1 MVEMKLKLSK
11 KMEEK
16 FDKIADAFL
25 QLVQSQ
31 VMQTT
36 SSNFAFGRATFAV
49 PVSPLEAPPTEEEK
63 QVVEA
68 WMKEIDPVIEKE
80 AVTMLKGQV
89 RDMMLMGG
97 NIKAVAKALKEKKKP
112 KLVRKKEGRR
122 DPLYI
127 QIGDGVEEPI
137 EEIYLFG

>member
-1 MVEMKLKLSK
+1 MVEVKLKLPK

-16 FDKIADAFL
+16 FDKITDAAL
-25 QLVQSQ
+25 QLLQTQ
-31 VMQTT
+31 V
-36 SSNFAFGRATFAV
+36 SNTYNTGTRTFGV
-49 PVSPLEAPPTEEEK
+49 PIAYPVNPLEEPTKEEK
-63 QVVEA
+63 EVVEA

>member
-1 MVEMKLKLSK
+1 MVDVNLKLPK

-25 QLVQSQ
+25 QLAQSQ
-31 VMQTT
+31 TQVM
-36 SSNFAFGRATFAV
+36 SSNFTPGRATFTV
-49 PVSPLEAPPTEEEK
+49 PVSPFEAPTEEEK

-80 AVTMLKGQV
+80 AVAMLKEQV
-89 RDMMLMGG
+89 QGMMLMGG
-97 NIKAVAKALKEKKKP
+97 NVKAVAKALKEKKKP

>member
-1 MVEMKLKLSK
+1 MKVELEVPKNMR
-11 KMEEK
+11 EK
-16 FDKIADAFL
+16 IDRVADAFL
-25 QLVQSQ
+25 QLVQTQ
-31 VMQTT
+31 V
-36 SSNFAFGRATFAV
+36 SSTYNTGTRTFGV
-49 PVSPLEAPPTEEEK
+49 PIAYPVNPLDEPTKEEK
-63 QVVEA
+63 EVVEA

-97 NIKAVAKALKEKKKP
+97 NVKAVAKALKEKKKP